1 MCFGFDLEDDAV
13 RLFHLTA
20 EYPATLKQPLK
31 IGGYADTQS
40 LRIRISA
47 YPLNVTTYPGDHLA
61 IFFKIIFTAYPHIHF
76 NIHLRQHK
84 KHTVCL
90 FVDLKAT
97 ECRKAHLTIIP

>member
-47 YPLNVTTYPGDHLA
+47 YPLNVTTYPGNHLA
-61 IFFKIIFTAYPHIHF
+61 IFFKVIFTAYPRIR
-76 NIHLRQHK
+76 IS
-84 KHTVCL
+84 TSIY
-90 FVDLKAT
+90 T
-97 ECRKAHLTIIP
+97 